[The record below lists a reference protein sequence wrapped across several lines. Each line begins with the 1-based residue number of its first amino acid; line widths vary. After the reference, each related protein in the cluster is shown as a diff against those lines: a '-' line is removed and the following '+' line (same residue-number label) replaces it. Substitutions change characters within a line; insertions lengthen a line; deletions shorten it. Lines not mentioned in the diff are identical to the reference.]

1 MWETSGVTKNLT
13 SVTNAVRILRLLG
26 ARPGRLGVSDIAEKL
41 DLSTSTTHRVLATL
55 HSGGLVERRNSP
67 IRYGLAPGVAISP
80 DRDEGERLAELARP
94 VMTRL
99 KDAVNSTI
107 HILFLAG
114 DHLEFLAAVESDA
127 MMRVTSRLGR
137 QVPPHLGA
145 AGKVL
150 LALGDTEAG
159 ERLCREESFYSP
171 TGRGPQTGAEL
182 REQLELVRR
191 LGYGRN
197 LSESEIGMYSIAL
210 PLRGYDGK
218 VTYSLTI
225 AGPMSI
231 AEPAPD
237 GELSDVEKFYLHH
250 LQSAVREI
258 EGLLG
263 L

>member
-1 MWETSGVTKNLT
+1 MGVTKNLT

-26 ARPGRLGVSDIAEKL
+26 SSEGCLGVSDIAGKL
-41 DLSTSTTHRVLATL
+41 DLSTSTTHRVLSTL
-55 HSGGLVERRNSP
+55 HAGGLVERRNSP
-67 IRYGLAPGVAISP
+67 IRYGLAPGVAVAP
-80 DRDEGERLAELARP
+80 DRDEGKRLAELATP

-137 QVPPHLGA
+137 QVPAHLGA

-150 LALGDTEAG
+150 LALGDTDVAA
-159 ERLCREESFYSP
+159 RLCQEETLYSP

-182 REQLELVRR
+182 REELDLVRQ

-210 PLRGYDGK
+210 PLRGYDGR

-237 GELSDVEKFYLHH
+237 GELSDVEKHYLEH
-250 LQSAVREI
+250 LQAAAGEI
-258 EGLLG
+258 EALLG